1 MRTGIL
7 AVAFR
12 ELKRMAFSK
21 ICVWGIIVVPMLS
34 AAILMYMMD
43 AGLPQ
48 KIPIAV
54 VDQDNTSTTRALVRQ
69 LDAFAK
75 TDIKFKS
82 LSFREARIRME
93 RNEVYAVLTI
103 PKNFTCDAVSGQQ
116 PKLVFYTDNAFFVS
130 GNLLFQ
136 DLRTIGVLASAS
148 VGLKTALARGFSESQ
163 VMPIL
168 QPITVESHVLGNP
181 WLNYSIC
188 LNTNLLPSILQ
199 LIILIFTV
207 SAFGS
212 EVKSRSG
219 NELMKLGNNNILTVI
234 IGKLFPYTL
243 IYLLISLMFMSLLYG
258 FRNFPMKTGFFPM
271 LSDYLCLILGAQGLG
286 LVLIGIFQNYRMGLS
301 IASLLGMLSFSI
313 TGFSFPVEAM
323 HPSLQALSYLF
334 PMRHFFLVY
343 VSQAL
348 DGYPLGYAA
357 YHLAALLGFM
367 LAGLLFFPRIRSFLN
382 FEYEE

>member
-1 MRTGIL
+1 MQTGIL

-21 ICVWGIIVVPMLS
+21 ICIWGIIVVPMLS

-43 AGLPQ
+43 SGLPQ

-82 LSFREARIRME
+82 LSFRQARLAME
-93 RNEVYAVLTI
+93 RNDVYAVLSI
-103 PKNFTCDAVSGQQ
+103 PKDFTRDAISGQQ

-136 DLRTIGVLASAS
+136 DLRTISTLASAS
-148 VGLKTALARGFSESQ
+148 VGLKTALAKGISERQ

-168 QPITVESHVLGNP
+168 QPITVDSHVLGNP
-181 WLNYSIC
+181 WVNYSIC
-188 LNTNLLPSILQ
+188 LNNSLLPSILQ
-199 LIILIFTV
+199 LVILIFTI

-212 EVKSRSG
+212 EVKSRLG
-219 NELMKLGNNNILTVI
+219 GELMKLGNDNIVTVI
-234 IGKLFPYTL
+234 IGKLLPYTFL
-243 IYLLISLMFMSLLYG
+243 YLLISLTFMALLYG

-271 LSDYLCLILGAQGLG
+271 FFNYVCLIFGAQGLG
-286 LVLIGIFQNYRMGLS
+286 LVLVGVFQNYRMALS
-301 IASLLGMLSFSI
+301 IGSLIGMLSFSI

-323 HPSLQALSYLF
+323 HSSLQALSYMF
-334 PMRHFFLVY
+334 PMRHFFLIY

-348 DGYPLGYAA
+348 NGYPIGYAA
-357 YHLAALLGFM
+357 YHFAALLGF
-367 LAGLLFFPRIRSFLN
+367 LLVGFLFFRRIRNFLG
-382 FEYEE
+382 FDYEE